1 MENNEN
7 KVSKKVEREESLQ
20 DSSDKKIG
28 TSDTDDRKKYK
39 DIFSKLSTIDDSYTE
54 SVSEGFK
61 PFRGENYEEHLEEPE
76 DFQILEDGTLVPE
89 PSVQDTWS
97 CKYYYSPGYK
107 AHLFRTIFI
116 LMLIMFMLLTFLFT
130 SSLYFEIGFA
140 LLFIAVLLVN
150 VVFRYYDLAIYN
162 RHMPMIPVVSMFFY
176 KFFTNEY
183 EPQKDD
189 EEDGDDIGEEDDD
202 YDGYVVH
209 NNTIDPV
216 ENIKNG
222 NPSPATILT
231 RWMNSEDVRWKAE
244 DLIENSGGIIDAF
257 TLKMLL
263 KDNEDAWTDED
274 IVDNISIITGSNPM
288 QWNNAYQKWKSSK

>member
-1 MENNEN
+1 MGNNEN
-7 KVSKKVEREESLQ
+7 KVSKKVEREDSLQ
-20 DSSDKKIG
+20 ESSSKNID
-28 TSDTDDRKKYK
+28 TNNTDDRKKYK
-39 DIFSKLSTIDDSYTE
+39 DIFSKLSTIDDNYTE

-61 PFRGENYEEHLEEPE
+61 PFRGKNYEEHFEEPE

-89 PSVQDTWS
+89 PSVQDTWA

-107 AHLFRTIFI
+107 AHLFRMIFI
-116 LMLIMFMLLTFLFT
+116 LMLIMFMLVTFLFT
-130 SSLYFEIGFA
+130 SSLYFEVGFA
-140 LLFIAVLLVN
+140 LFVISVLLVN

-162 RHMPMIPVVSMFFY
+162 RPMPMIPVVSIFFY

-183 EPQKDD
+183 ELQKDND
-189 EEDGDDIGEEDDD
+189 EDNIEDDD
-202 YDGYVVH
+202 EYTGYIVH

-216 ENIKNG
+216 ENVKNG

-231 RWMNSEDVRWKAE
+231 RWMNSDDVRWRAE
-244 DLIENSGGIIDAF
+244 DLIENSGGIIDTF

-288 QWNNAYQKWKSSK
+288 QWNDAYRKWKDS